1 MTQVK
6 KSTFSGL
13 GRGLSALL
21 GEVESEVLA
30 ASSTANG
37 QPQATHPT
45 SVGAPGSSAE
55 QRAPRT
61 LPIALLR
68 PNPFQPREH
77 FDPEALEELAASIRD
92 KGVIQPIIVRPVP
105 GQPDEYQ
112 IVAGE
117 RRWRAAQKARLH
129 EVPVVI
135 RAFTDAEALEV
146 ALIENIQRADL
157 NPIEEARG
165 YRQLIEKF
173 SYTQD
178 ALGNV
183 IGRSRSHIANTIRLL
198 QLPQTVQDYIYSG
211 KLSAGHART
220 LVGQADPE
228 AMAQELIEGRLN
240 VREAEEKS
248 RKAKGKKK
256 RSIGKDADTR
266 ALEQSL
272 ATQLGLSVA
281 ISHKG
286 EKGGELKVA
295 YKTLEQLDEICRL
308 LGHST

>member
-1 MTQVK
+1 MTTPAK
-6 KSTFSGL
+6 KTHFSGL

-30 ASSTANG
+30 ASAKPAAY
-37 QPQATHPT
+37 QQDP
-45 SVGAPGSSAE
+45 GAPAE
-55 QRAPRT
+55 QRAPRV
-61 LPIALLR
+61 LPIAQLR

-77 FDPEALEELAASIRD
+77 FEPEALEELANSIRD
-92 KGVIQPIIVRPVP
+92 KGILQPILVRPTP
-105 GQPDEYQ
+105 GTTGEYQ
-112 IVAGE
+112 IIAGE

-173 SYTQD
+173 NYTQD
-178 ALGNV
+178 ALGQV

-198 QLPQTVQDYIYSG
+198 ALPQTVQDYIYSG

-220 LVGQADPE
+220 LVGQPDPE
-228 AMAQELIEGRLN
+228 AMAKELIEGRLN
-240 VREAEEKS
+240 VREAEEKG

-256 RSIGKDADTR
+256 RTMGKDADTR

-272 ATQLGLSVA
+272 ASQLGLGVNIA
-281 ISHKG
+281 HKG
-286 EKGGELKVA
+286 DKGGELKIA
-295 YKTLEQLDEICRL
+295 YKTLEQLDDLCRK
-308 LGHST
+308 LGAG

>member
-1 MTQVK
+1 MTPAK
-6 KSTFSGL
+6 KTHFSGL

-30 ASSTANG
+30 ASANPNMQPG
-37 QPQATHPT
+37 QSP
-45 SVGAPGSSAE
+45 GAPAE
-55 QRAPRT
+55 HRAPRT

-77 FDPEALEELAASIRD
+77 FDSDALDDLANSIRE
-92 KGVIQPIIVRPVP
+92 KGILQPIVVRPVP

-157 NPIEEARG
+157 NAIEEARG

-173 SYTQD
+173 NYTQD
-178 ALGNV
+178 ALGQV

-198 QLPQTVQDYIYSG
+198 QLPQTVQDYIYAG

-228 AMAQELIEGRLN
+228 AMALEFIEGRVN
-240 VREAEEKS
+240 VREAEDRG

-256 RSIGKDADTR
+256 RPHGKDADTR

-272 ATQLGLSVA
+272 ATQLGLSVT
-281 ISHKG
+281 IGHKG
-286 EKGGELKVA
+286 DKGGELKIA
-295 YKTLEQLDEICRL
+295 YKTLEQLDDLCRK
-308 LGHST
+308 LGSTS

>member
-1 MTQVK
+1 MTPAK
-6 KSTFSGL
+6 KTHFAGL

-30 ASSTANG
+30 ASTNPNM
-37 QPQATHPT
+37 QPSHP
-45 SVGAPGSSAE
+45 PGGSAD

-77 FDPEALEELAASIRD
+77 FEPELLDDLANSIRE
-92 KGVIQPIIVRPVP
+92 KGILQPIVVRPVP

-157 NPIEEARG
+157 NAIEEARG

-173 SYTQD
+173 NYTQD
-178 ALGNV
+178 ALGHT

-228 AMAQELIEGRLN
+228 AMALEFIEGRVN
-240 VREAEEKS
+240 VREAEDRG

-256 RSIGKDADTR
+256 RAHGKDADTR

-272 ATQLGLSVA
+272 STQLGLTVT
-281 ISHKG
+281 IGHKG
-286 EKGGELKVA
+286 DKGGELKIA
-295 YKTLEQLDEICRL
+295 YKTLEQLDDLCRK
-308 LGHST
+308 LGSTG

>member
-1 MTQVK
+1 MTPVK
-6 KSTFSGL
+6 KFAGL

-30 ASSTANG
+30 ASANPNLQPPPG
-37 QPQATHPT
+37 QSPAP
-45 SVGAPGSSAE
+45 GAPAE
-55 QRAPRT
+55 ARAPRV
-61 LPIALLR
+61 LPIALLK

-77 FDPEALEELAASIRD
+77 FDPEALEELANSIRD
-92 KGVIQPIIVRPVP
+92 KGILQPILVRPTP

-112 IVAGE
+112 IIAGE

-135 RAFTDAEALEV
+135 KALTDAEALEV

-173 SYTQD
+173 DYTQE
-178 ALGNV
+178 ALGQT

-220 LVGQADPE
+220 LVGHSDPE
-228 AMAQELIEGRLN
+228 GMAKELIEGRLN

-248 RKAKGKKK
+248 RKVKGKKK
-256 RSIGKDADTR
+256 RPHGKDADTR

-272 ATQLGLSVA
+272 ANQLGLNVNIA
-281 ISHKG
+281 HKG
-286 EKGGELKVA
+286 DKGGELKIA
-295 YKTLEQLDEICRL
+295 YKTLEQLDDICRK
-308 LGHST
+308 LGAAS

>member
-1 MTQVK
+1 MNPVK
-6 KSTFSGL
+6 KTNFAGL

-30 ASSTANG
+30 ASTN
-37 QPQATHPT
+37 PNLQAPPGAHPA
-45 SVGAPGSSAE
+45 GAPAE

-61 LPIALLR
+61 LPIAMLR
-68 PNPFQPREH
+68 PNPFQPRDQ
-77 FDPEALEELAASIRD
+77 FDPAALDELAASIRD
-92 KGVIQPIIVRPVP
+92 KGILQPIIVRPVP
-105 GQPDEYQ
+105 NQPDEYQ

-135 RAFTDAEALEV
+135 KAFTDAEALEV

-173 SYTQD
+173 NYTQD
-178 ALGNV
+178 ALGQV

-198 QLPQTVQDYIYSG
+198 ALPQTVQDYIYSG

-220 LVGQADPE
+220 LVGQPDPE
-228 AMAQELIEGRLN
+228 SMARELIEGRLN
-240 VREAEEKS
+240 VREAEDRG

-256 RSIGKDADTR
+256 RSHGKDADTR

-272 ATQLGLSVA
+272 SNQLGLAVTIA
-281 ISHKG
+281 HKG
-286 EKGGELKVA
+286 DKGGELKIA
-295 YKTLEQLDEICRL
+295 YKTLEQLDDVCRK
-308 LGHST
+308 LGSGT

>member
-1 MTQVK
+1 MSTPVK
-6 KSTFSGL
+6 KFAGL

-30 ASSTANG
+30 ASANPELKPA
-37 QPQATHPT
+37 QVP
-45 SVGAPGSSAE
+45 GAPAE
-55 QRAPRT
+55 QRAPRM

-68 PNPFQPREH
+68 PNPFQPRDH

-92 KGVIQPIIVRPVP
+92 KGIIQPIVVRPVP
-105 GQPDEYQ
+105 GQSDEYQ

-157 NPIEEARG
+157 NAIEEARG

-173 SYTQD
+173 EYTQE
-178 ALGNV
+178 ALGQV
-183 IGRSRSHIANTIRLL
+183 IGRSRSHIANTLRLL

-220 LVGQADPE
+220 LVGQPDPE
-228 AMAQELIEGRLN
+228 TMARELIEGRVN
-240 VREAEEKS
+240 VREAEERG

-256 RSIGKDADTR
+256 RTIGKDADTR

-272 ATQLGLSVA
+272 TTTLGLNVNIA
-281 ISHKG
+281 HKG

-295 YKTLEQLDEICRL
+295 YKTLEQLDDICRK
-308 LGHST
+308 LGGST

>member
-30 ASSTANG
+30 ASNNG
-37 QPQATHPT
+37 QPASVPSAATLP
-45 SVGAPGSSAE
+45 GAPVE

-77 FDPEALEELAASIRD
+77 FDPEALEELVASVRD

-135 RAFTDAEALEV
+135 KALTDAEALEV

-165 YRQLIEKF
+165 YRQLIERF
-173 SYTQD
+173 NYTQD
-178 ALGNV
+178 ALGQV

-198 QLPQTVQDYIYSG
+198 QLPQSVQDHIYAG

-220 LVGQADPE
+220 LVGQPDPE
-228 AMAQELIEGRLN
+228 AMAQELIAGGLN
-240 VREAEEKS
+240 VREAEEKG
-248 RKAKGKKK
+248 RKVKGKKK

-272 ATQLGLSVA
+272 TSQLGLSVS
-281 ISHKG
+281 ISFKG
-286 EKGGELKVA
+286 EKGGELKVS
-295 YKTLEQLDEICRL
+295 YKTLEQLDEVCRL
-308 LGHST
+308 LGYSK

>member
-1 MTQVK
+1 MTPVK
-6 KSTFSGL
+6 KTHFSGL

-30 ASSTANG
+30 ASTNPNM
-37 QPQATHPT
+37 QPA
-45 SVGAPGSSAE
+45 SAPGSAAE

-77 FDPEALEELAASIRD
+77 FDADALEDLANSIRE
-92 KGVIQPIIVRPVP
+92 KGILQPIVVRPVP
-105 GQPDEYQ
+105 GQSDEYQ

-157 NPIEEARG
+157 NAIEEARG

-173 SYTQD
+173 NYTQD
-178 ALGNV
+178 ALGQF

-198 QLPQTVQDYIYSG
+198 QLPQTVQDYIYAG

-228 AMAQELIEGRLN
+228 AMALELIEGRVN
-240 VREAEEKS
+240 VRDAEDRG

-256 RSIGKDADTR
+256 RPHGKDADTR

-272 ATQLGLSVA
+272 STQLGLSVV
-281 ISHKG
+281 IGHKG
-286 EKGGELKVA
+286 DKGGELRIA
-295 YKTLEQLDEICRL
+295 YKTLEQLDDVCRK
-308 LGHST
+308 LGSTS

>member
-1 MTQVK
+1 MTQAK

-30 ASSTANG
+30 ASGNAQPHSSAPAVG
-37 QPQATHPT
+37 QAP
-45 SVGAPGSSAE
+45 GAPAE

-77 FDPEALEELAASIRD
+77 FDPEALEELATSIRD

-165 YRQLIEKF
+165 YRQLIDKF

-178 ALGNV
+178 ALGQV

-220 LVGQADPE
+220 LVGQPDPE
-228 AMAQELIEGRLN
+228 AMAEELIAGGLN
-240 VREAEEKS
+240 VREAEEKG

-256 RSIGKDADTR
+256 RTIGKDADTR

-272 ATQLGLSVA
+272 AAQLGLNVA
-281 ISHKG
+281 ISHRG
-286 EKGGELKVA
+286 EKGGELKVG

-308 LGHST
+308 LGYAK

>member
-1 MTQVK
+1 MTTPVRK
-6 KSTFSGL
+6 TGFSGL

-21 GEVESEVLA
+21 GEVESEVIA
-30 ASSTANG
+30 ASTNPNF
-37 QPQATHPT
+37 QPTQQ
-45 SVGAPGSSAE
+45 APGASAE
-55 QRAPRT
+55 QRAPRM

-77 FDPEALEELAASIRD
+77 FEPEALEELANSIRD
-92 KGVIQPIIVRPVP
+92 KGIIQPIIVRPVP

-135 RAFTDAEALEV
+135 KAFTDAEALEV

-173 SYTQD
+173 DYTQE
-178 ALGNV
+178 ALGQT

-220 LVGQADPE
+220 LVGHADPE
-228 AMAQELIEGRLN
+228 GMAKDLIEGKMN

-256 RSIGKDADTR
+256 RPHGKDADTR
-266 ALEQSL
+266 ALESSL
-272 ATQLGLSVA
+272 AQQLGLNVNIA
-281 ISHKG
+281 HKG
-286 EKGGELKVA
+286 DKGGELKIA
-295 YKTLEQLDEICRL
+295 YKTLEQLDDICRK
-308 LGHST
+308 LGTGT

>member
-1 MTQVK
+1 MTPAK
-6 KSTFSGL
+6 KTHFSGL

-30 ASSTANG
+30 ASGNANVHG
-37 QPQATHPT
+37 L
-45 SVGAPGSSAE
+45 PGSSAE
-55 QRAPRT
+55 QRSPRT

-77 FDPEALEELAASIRD
+77 FEPEALEDLANSIRE
-92 KGVIQPIIVRPVP
+92 KGILQPIVVRPVP

-157 NPIEEARG
+157 NAIEEARG

-173 SYTQD
+173 NYTQD
-178 ALGNV
+178 ALGQV

-198 QLPQTVQDYIYSG
+198 QLPQTVQDYIYAG

-228 AMAQELIEGRLN
+228 AMALEFIEGRVN
-240 VREAEEKS
+240 VREAEDRG

-256 RSIGKDADTR
+256 RAHGKDADTR

-272 ATQLGLSVA
+272 SNQLGLTVT
-281 ISHKG
+281 IGHKG
-286 EKGGELKVA
+286 DKGGELKIA
-295 YKTLEQLDEICRL
+295 YKTLEQLDDVCRK
-308 LGHST
+308 LGSTS

>member
-1 MTQVK
+1 MTTPVRK
-6 KSTFSGL
+6 TGFSGL

-21 GEVESEVLA
+21 GEVESEVIA
-30 ASSTANG
+30 ASTNPNF
-37 QPQATHPT
+37 QPTQQTP
-45 SVGAPGSSAE
+45 GAPAE
-55 QRAPRT
+55 ARAPRM
-61 LPIALLR
+61 LPIALLKA
-68 PNPFQPREH
+68 NPFQPREH
-77 FDPEALEELAASIRD
+77 FEPEALEELANSIRD
-92 KGVIQPIIVRPVP
+92 KGIIQPIIVRPVP

-135 RAFTDAEALEV
+135 KAFTDAEALEV
-146 ALIENIQRADL
+146 ALIENIQREDL

-173 SYTQD
+173 DYTQE
-178 ALGNV
+178 ALGQQ

-220 LVGQADPE
+220 LVGQSDPE
-228 AMAQELIEGRLN
+228 GMAKELIEGRMN

-256 RSIGKDADTR
+256 RPHGKDADTR
-266 ALEQSL
+266 ALESSL
-272 ATQLGLSVA
+272 AQQLGLNVNIA
-281 ISHKG
+281 HKG
-286 EKGGELKVA
+286 DKGGELKIA
-295 YKTLEQLDEICRL
+295 YKTLEQLDDICRK
-308 LGHST
+308 LGTGT

>member
-1 MTQVK
+1 MTPAK
-6 KSTFSGL
+6 KTHFAGL

-30 ASSTANG
+30 ASANA
-37 QPQATHPT
+37 PNVHPI
-45 SVGAPGSSAE
+45 PGGSAE

-77 FDPEALEELAASIRD
+77 FEPELLEDLAKSIRE
-92 KGVIQPIIVRPVP
+92 KGILQPIVVRPVP
-105 GQPDEYQ
+105 NQPDEYQ

-157 NPIEEARG
+157 NAIEEARG

-173 SYTQD
+173 NYTQE
-178 ALGNV
+178 ALGQT

-198 QLPQTVQDYIYSG
+198 QLPQAVQDFIYSG

-228 AMAQELIEGRLN
+228 AMAREFIEGRVN
-240 VREAEEKS
+240 VREAEDRG

-256 RSIGKDADTR
+256 RAHGKDADTR

-272 ATQLGLSVA
+272 SNQLGLTVV
-281 ISHKG
+281 IGHKG
-286 EKGGELKVA
+286 DKGGELKIV
-295 YKTLEQLDEICRL
+295 YKTLEQLDDVCRK
-308 LGHST
+308 LGSTN

>member
-1 MTQVK
+1 MTPVK
-6 KSTFSGL
+6 KTHFAGL

-30 ASSTANG
+30 ASTNPNL
-37 QPQATHPT
+37 QPAQAQ
-45 SVGAPGSSAE
+45 APGASAE
-55 QRAPRT
+55 QRAPRV

-68 PNPFQPREH
+68 PNPFQPREN
-77 FDPEALEELAASIRD
+77 FDPEALEELANSIRD
-92 KGVIQPIIVRPVP
+92 KGIIQPIIVRPTP
-105 GQPDEYQ
+105 GQPDEFQ
-112 IVAGE
+112 IIAGE

-135 RAFTDAEALEV
+135 KAFTDAEALEV

-173 SYTQD
+173 NYTQE
-178 ALGNV
+178 ALGQV

-220 LVGQADPE
+220 LVGQPDPE
-228 AMAQELIEGRLN
+228 MMAQELIEGRLN

-256 RSIGKDADTR
+256 RSHGKDADTR

-272 ATQLGLSVA
+272 ATQLGLAVNIA
-281 ISHKG
+281 HKG
-286 EKGGELKVA
+286 DKGGELRIA
-295 YKTLEQLDEICRL
+295 YKTLEQLDDLCRK
-308 LGHST
+308 LGAGT

>member
-1 MTQVK
+1 MTPVK
-6 KSTFSGL
+6 KFAGL

-30 ASSTANG
+30 ASANPDLKPHAG
-37 QPQATHPT
+37 QAAAP
-45 SVGAPGSSAE
+45 GAPAE
-55 QRAPRT
+55 ARAPRT

-68 PNPFQPREH
+68 PNPFQPRDH
-77 FDPEALEELAASIRD
+77 FDPEQLEELAASIRD
-92 KGVIQPIIVRPVP
+92 KGIIQPIIVRPVP
-105 GQPDEYQ
+105 GQSDEYQ

-157 NPIEEARG
+157 NAIEEARG

-173 SYTQD
+173 NYTQE
-178 ALGNV
+178 ALGQT
-183 IGRSRSHIANTIRLL
+183 IGRSRSHIANTLRLL
-198 QLPQTVQDYIYSG
+198 QLPQTVQDYIFGG

-220 LVGQADPE
+220 LVGAPDPE
-228 AMAQELIEGRLN
+228 AMAKELIEGRAN
-240 VREAEEKS
+240 VREAEERS

-256 RSIGKDADTR
+256 RTIGKDADTR
-266 ALEQSL
+266 ALEQSM
-272 ATQLGLSVA
+272 TTTLGLNVNIA
-281 ISHKG
+281 HKG
-286 EKGGELKVA
+286 DKGGEIRIS
-295 YKTLEQLDEICRL
+295 YKTLEQLDDLCEK
-308 LGHST
+308 LGGRR

>member
-1 MTQVK
+1 MTPVK
-6 KSTFSGL
+6 KTHFAGL

-30 ASSTANG
+30 ASTNPSL
-37 QPQATHPT
+37 QPTQAAAP
-45 SVGAPGSSAE
+45 GAPAE
-55 QRAPRT
+55 HRAPRT
-61 LPIALLR
+61 LPTGLLR

-77 FDPEALEELAASIRD
+77 FDAEGIDELANSIRE
-92 KGVIQPIIVRPVP
+92 KGILQPIVVRPVP
-105 GQPDEYQ
+105 GQPDEFQ

-157 NPIEEARG
+157 NAMEEARG
-165 YRQLIEKF
+165 YRQLIERF
-173 SYTQD
+173 NYTQE
-178 ALGNV
+178 ALGQT

-198 QLPQTVQDYIYSG
+198 QLPQPVQDYIASG

-220 LVGQADPE
+220 LVGQPDPE
-228 AMAQELIEGRLN
+228 GMARELIEGRLN
-240 VREAEEKS
+240 VREAEDRG

-256 RSIGKDADTR
+256 RAHGKDADTR

-272 ATQLGLSVA
+272 TSQLGLTVTIA
-281 ISHKG
+281 HKG
-286 EKGGELKVA
+286 DKGGELRIA
-295 YKTLEQLDEICRL
+295 YKTLEQLDDVCRK
-308 LGHST
+308 LGSTS

>member
-21 GEVESEVLA
+21 GEVETEVLA
-30 ASSTANG
+30 ASATN
-37 QPQATHPT
+37 QAAAVPSAATLP
-45 SVGAPGSSAE
+45 GAPVE

-68 PNPFQPREH
+68 PNPYQPREH
-77 FDPEALEELAASIRD
+77 FDPEALEELAASVRD

-135 RAFTDAEALEV
+135 KALTDAEALEV

-165 YRQLIEKF
+165 YRQLIDRF
-173 SYTQD
+173 NYTQD
-178 ALGNV
+178 ALGQV

-198 QLPQTVQDYIYSG
+198 QLPQAVQEYIYSG

-220 LVGQADPE
+220 LVGQPDPE
-228 AMAQELIEGRLN
+228 AMAQELIAGGLN
-240 VREAEEKS
+240 VREAEEKG
-248 RKAKGKKK
+248 RKVKGKKK
-256 RSIGKDADTR
+256 RTIGKDADTR

-272 ATQLGLSVA
+272 TAQLGLNVS
-281 ISHKG
+281 ISFKG
-286 EKGGELKVA
+286 DKGGELKVS
-295 YKTLEQLDEICRL
+295 YKSLEQLDEVCRL
-308 LGHST
+308 LGHVR

>member
-1 MTQVK
+1 MTPVK
-6 KSTFSGL
+6 KTHFSGL

-21 GEVESEVLA
+21 GEVETEVLA
-30 ASSTANG
+30 A
-37 QPQATHPT
+37 T
-45 SVGAPGSSAE
+45 SNPDLKPSQQGSASAPGSSAE

-77 FDPEALEELAASIRD
+77 FEPEALEELATSIRD
-92 KGVIQPIIVRPVP
+92 KGILQPILVRPTP

-112 IVAGE
+112 IIAGE

-135 RAFTDAEALEV
+135 KAFTDAEALEV

-173 SYTQD
+173 NYTQD
-178 ALGNV
+178 ALGQV

-198 QLPQTVQDYIYSG
+198 ALPQTVQDYIYSG

-220 LVGQADPE
+220 LVGHADPE
-228 AMAQELIEGRLN
+228 GMAKELIEGRMN

-256 RSIGKDADTR
+256 RAHGKDADTR
-266 ALEQSL
+266 ALEQSV
-272 ATQLGLSVA
+272 ATQLGLNVSIA
-281 ISHKG
+281 HKG
-286 EKGGELKVA
+286 DKGGELRIA
-295 YKTLEQLDEICRL
+295 YKTLEQLDDLCRK
-308 LGHST
+308 LGGGV